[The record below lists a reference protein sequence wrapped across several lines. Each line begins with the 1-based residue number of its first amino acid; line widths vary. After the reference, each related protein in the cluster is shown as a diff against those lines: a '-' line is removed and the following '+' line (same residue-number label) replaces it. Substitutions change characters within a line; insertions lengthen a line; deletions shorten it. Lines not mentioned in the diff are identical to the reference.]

1 MKGFLIL
8 DTVVGLLLISMIAA
22 MTFST
27 VSHQRKLVQKAYE
40 TDLAKRTVI
49 NILVREFVNAE
60 IPDKVNGFDIQFS
73 SGKIELKSH
82 EKVYIYEAGDDRN

>member
-8 DTVVGLLLISMIAA
+8 DTVIGLLLISMIAA

-27 VSHQRKLVQKAYE
+27 VSHQRKLIQKAYE
-40 TDLAKRTVI
+40 IDLAKRTVI
-49 NILVREFVNAE
+49 NLLVREIVNAE

-73 SGKIELKSH
+73 GGKIELKSY
-82 EKVYIYEAGDDRN
+82 EKVYIYEAGDDKN